1 MPTGLH
7 TADHI
12 VIVGYFVLLT
22 LIGFYFWKRMRH
34 VRDFFTGG
42 NAFRGGLPASR
53 FT

>member
-1 MPTGLH
+1 MPSRLH

-34 VRDFFTGG
+34 VRDLFAGRQR
-42 NAFRGGLPASR
+42 FRGGSPASR
-53 FT
+53 ST